1 MTSHYEFYLPKENEP
16 SVFTGQ
22 EGVIHPNWIEHSIK
36 VFLGIAI
43 DKGSKHFD
51 AVKEFLETSIVYVN
65 QEGFM
70 RNMNPESY
78 RDRIGVPTVKKIGV
92 EIQKKI
98 LEDLKMGLPA
108 ELFGEPPNLL
118 TPDGAISLRWVMFVA
133 NLDGMTPQEAY
144 LYGVGLMR

>member
-1 MTSHYEFYLPKENEP
+1 MNNK
-16 SVFTGQ
+16 
-22 EGVIHPNWIEHSIK
+22 
-36 VFLGIAI
+36 
-43 DKGSKHFD
+43 
-51 AVKEFLETSIVYVN
+51 
-65 QEGFM
+65 
-70 RNMNPESY
+70 NPEAY
-78 RDRIGVPTVKKIGV
+78 RNRIGVPTVKKIGV

-144 LYGVGLMR
+144 LYGVGLAR